1 MNVNQLIKTALAS
14 IGTAH
19 ANVCKT
25 SPLPDE
31 YITFNYVDERP
42 ALRADD
48 EDIYDETVIQVH
60 YFTKGN
66 PQTNKKAIRKALR
79 GAGFT
84 ILSTS
89 ELYENDTGY
98 VHVVVEAWISGYVDD

>member
-1 MNVNQLIKTALAS
+1 MNVNPIIISALSSLNLPVTANFYE
-14 IGTAH
+14 GTA
-19 ANVCKT
+19 
-25 SPLPDE
+25 DE
-31 YITFNYVDERP
+31 YIAFNYADERP

-48 EDIYDETVIQVH
+48 TDIYDETTVQVH
-60 YFTKGN
+60 YFTKCN

-89 ELYENDTGY
+89 EFYESDTGY
-98 VHVVVEAWISGYVDD
+98 VHIVVEAWISGVIDD